1 MRSEREIREKI
12 ESLDGQ
18 KFGNP
23 KLDEDYC
30 LQIDMLLWVL
40 EDESG
45 LPPLDE
51 REKAVAKH
59 AQTMASVISAVTA
72 TKDLN
77 IKRRRGYDT

>member
-51 REKAVAKH
+51 REKAVA
-59 AQTMASVISAVTA
+59 
-72 TKDLN
+72 N
-77 IKRRRGYDT
+77 ICGDCNEGSEYKKETRL